1 MEEVFKLKFDSESF
15 VKNIETAVTS
25 VNDLDNTMKK
35 LAKDTE
41 GINLNKPVT
50 ELQKLQK
57 LLSAGG
63 GADFSEFNKIFEN
76 FDKNTPKIKAFLDTL
91 KNELKKASDPQA
103 MKTLG
108 SIISQTEKAIEEASK
123 KTTKFGVASENAEK
137 KHTSFK
143 AQIRSNT
150 LALQAMAIAGEENTE
165 AYRKLS
171 AETSDLIDAQGDL
184 QGALKKASSD
194 TYKLDLGL
202 EGINTAIGAYQT
214 YIGVLGLTG
223 TETEELQE
231 SINKLLAVQQ
241 VAQGFQ
247 EISTFLTNKEGLAL
261 EAKTLWTNLSARS
274 NIFLA
279 ETQGLATAAQQTFNK
294 ALLASG
300 IGAAIVA
307 IGLLIANWDKVEE
320 ALSGVSKT
328 QKEYND
334 LQKESNKQAGE
345 DIAQLK
351 VLTTTAQ
358 SETLSK
364 KERLKAVDEL
374 QKQYPN
380 YFGNLTKEQI
390 LYGDLSKVI
399 NEVNK
404 ALVARARAQ
413 AIEGK
418 IAEIEQKK
426 LDDELK
432 ATIELGKI
440 KKRDALDRDLKVLQE
455 QATLK
460 TLASNRKRLNDTEK
474 FFLDKLVKDK
484 QASAKLEIDEDKKVT
499 NSKKDTTKEIENVYK
514 ERKQVLDQAL
524 IDEQNST
531 LVGLEKINSEY
542 KKKLQERYESIQ
554 KDLSEGKLSKLEA
567 DDLRKRAGV
576 LSSKELED
584 AINAYKKEQEEKVIQ
599 LNKNIEDL
607 NYQYAESRINNLQND
622 IEKETQLLDFNYKKQ
637 SKTLLDAK
645 AEALKK
651 LEADYDANAI
661 QIEEYYQKKD
671 AIEKAYNNI
680 SLENQTKYTNDT
692 LAIQKKAFE
701 AQIQIIEE
709 QASRLNTSEDRK
721 AAEAILIEANKL
733 KNREITFEQYKK
745 NVEAIQKKYNQKYLE
760 TEIAK
765 DEEELK
771 AIKVRQ
777 KKLEGATD
785 EASKKELE
793 NLNKQADV
801 LGKDI
806 AEKKTQIAENIAKDK
821 KNNLFALIFGV
832 SNEDGQK
839 IADQFKNIIF
849 SVIDVIKQ
857 RNQAEI
863 DSYDQAI
870 KLQERRVSDA
880 TKIAENGNT
889 EYLRIEE
896 ERLAQLEA
904 KREAAAQRQ
913 LEIDAAVQASQ
924 ILVAIAGAV
933 AQIAQGGAVG
943 VITGI
948 ATIAGAVATGFSLL
962 NQLSA
967 ARPKFY
973 DGTEYLQLGNNPKG
987 KDTIPIMAHEGER
1000 IVPSYINEK
1009 LKGIKNEDLPKLLE
1023 MGGMPSF
1030 TVEKPTPSKVVAEKS
1045 ELSDLKKEFK
1055 ELKKISMM
1063 QVEAFKRFSV
1073 NFSVDEKGV
1082 HGLVT
1087 SVDYEKFKSKNA

>member
-1 MEEVFKLKFDSESF
+1 MEEIFKLKFDSESF

-108 SIISQTEKAIEEASK
+108 AIISQTEKAIEEASK

-137 KHTSFK
+137 KQTSFK
-143 AQIRSNT
+143 AQIRANT
-150 LALQAMAIAGEENTE
+150 LALQAMTIAGEENTE
-165 AYRKLS
+165 AYRQLS

-279 ETQGLATAAQQTFNK
+279 ETQGLATAAQQKFNK

-300 IGAAIVA
+300 IGAAVVA
-307 IGLLIANWDKVEE
+307 IGLLIANWDKVKEALGGVSIAQQKYNDALKAGGDGAKDVQQQVIEVGIAFNRAKDGAISKTKALEIYNETLGDTLGRAKSLEE
-320 ALSGVSKT
+320 AEEIYAKKT
-328 QKEYND
+328 DAYIQASIRRAAAQKLIESAAEKRIKAETDNEATL
-334 LQKESNKQAGE
+334 LQKLNGAFFK
-345 DIAQLK
+345 
-351 VLTTTAQ
+351 
-358 SETLSK
+358 SK
-364 KERLKAVDEL
+364 KERFNLDEKLREENKKKQEDDAIEDENLAKKFYIEADRIASENGINLDKKESTRNKEKNKKSSTEIKNVFQERLADLKKQNEQLVLSEKSGLDKINEEYRLKLEEKKALYAKDLKEKTLTQTQFLKLNADAEKLNNEEQLKAVREYNKQLAEERQKINDDILKLTQDYNKERLDLIQDDIKRETEISEL
-374 QKQYPN
+374 TYKTEIEALEKSKAELIKQAKEKYKEDPQK
-380 YFGNLTKEQI
+380 EAEIIAQI
-390 LYGDLSKVI
+390 ENASYDLSLTAFQRK
-399 NEVNK
+399 E
-404 ALVARARAQ
+404 
-413 AIEGK
+413 
-418 IAEIEQKK
+418 
-426 LDDELK
+426 
-432 ATIELGKI
+432 
-440 KKRDALDRDLKVLQE
+440 DRQ
-455 QATLK
+455 
-460 TLASNRKRLNDTEK
+460 
-474 FFLDKLVKDK
+474 
-484 QASAKLEIDEDKKVT
+484 LEI
-499 NSKKDTTKEIENVYK
+499 
-514 ERKQVLDQAL
+514 
-524 IDEQNST
+524 
-531 LVGLEKINSEY
+531 
-542 KKKLQERYESIQ
+542 
-554 KDLSEGKLSKLEA
+554 
-567 DDLRKRAGV
+567 
-576 LSSKELED
+576 
-584 AINAYKKEQEEKVIQ
+584 
-599 LNKNIEDL
+599 
-607 NYQYAESRINNLQND
+607 
-622 IEKETQLLDFNYKKQ
+622 
-637 SKTLLDAK
+637 
-645 AEALKK
+645 LKK
-651 LEADYDANAI
+651 
-661 QIEEYYQKKD
+661 
-671 AIEKAYNNI
+671 
-680 SLENQTKYTNDT
+680 S
-692 LAIQKKAFE
+692 FE
-701 AQIQIIEE
+701 AQIQIIEDN
-709 QASRLNTSEDRK
+709 ASNLNAKEDRL
-721 AAEAILIEANKL
+721 AAEAVLVEANKL

-793 NLNKQADV
+793 NLNKQADI

-832 SNEDGQK
+832 SNEEGKQIGQ
-839 IADQFKNIIF
+839 QFEKIIF

-1073 NFSVDEKGV
+1073 NLSVDEKGV
-1082 HGLVT
+1082 HALVT

>member
-1 MEEVFKLKFDSESF
+1 MAEEIFKLKFDAESF

-25 VNDLDNTMKK
+25 VNDLDSSMKK

-41 GINLNKPVT
+41 GVNLNKPVT

-63 GADFSEFNKIFEN
+63 GADFSEFNKIFDN

-103 MKTLG
+103 VKTLG
-108 SIISQTEKAIEEASK
+108 AIISQTEKAIEEASK
-123 KTTKFGVASENAEK
+123 KTTKFGVESETAEK
-137 KHTSFK
+137 KQTSFR
-143 AQIRSNT
+143 AQIRANT
-150 LALQAMAIAGEENTE
+150 VALQQMVLVGEENTE

-171 AETSDLIDAQGDL
+171 AETSDLIDAQSDL

-194 TYKLDLGL
+194 TYKVDLGL

-351 VLTTTAQ
+351 VLTTVAQ

-380 YFGNLTKEQI
+380 YFGNLSKEQI

-399 NEVNK
+399 NEVNL

-426 LDDELK
+426 LDGELK
-432 ATIELGKI
+432 ATIEIGKI
-440 KKRDALDRDLKVLQE
+440 RKLNGLSEADRALQQK
-455 QATLK
+455 ATLG
-460 TLASNRKRLNDTEK
+460 TLVNDRKKYNETEN

-484 QASAKLEIDEDKKVT
+484 LASSKLEIDDDKKLVK
-499 NSKKDTTKEIENVYK
+499 SKKDTAKEIENVYK
-514 ERKQVLDQAL
+514 DRVADLKKQTETLRISELEGLD
-524 IDEQNST
+524 
-531 LVGLEKINSEY
+531 KINAEY
-542 KKKLQERYESIQ
+542 SLKLKERNELTKKDLEEKKLSQ
-554 KDLSEGKLSKLEA
+554 
-567 DDLRKRAGV
+567 
-576 LSSKELED
+576 
-584 AINAYKKEQEEKVIQ
+584 
-599 LNKNIEDL
+599 
-607 NYQYAESRINNLQND
+607 YQYNDLLLKNEELNNSERLKAVREYNKQLAEERQKINDDILKLNQDYNKERLDLIQND
-622 IEKETQLLDFNYKKQ
+622 IQRETEISELTYKTEIEALEK
-637 SKTLLDAK
+637 SK
-645 AEALKK
+645 AELIKQAKEK
-651 LEADYDANAI
+651 YKEDPQKEAEIIA
-661 QIEEYYQKKD
+661 QIENATYDLSLTAFQRKEDRK
-671 AIEKAYNNI
+671 IEIA
-680 SLENQTKYTNDT
+680 
-692 LAIQKKAFE
+692 KKAFE
-701 AQIQIIEE
+701 SQIQLIED

-721 AAEAILIEANKL
+721 AAEDILFEAERL

-745 NVEAIQKKYNQKYLE
+745 NVENIQKTYNQRYLDN
-760 TEIAK
+760 EIAK
-765 DEEELK
+765 DE
-771 AIKVRQ
+771 
-777 KKLEGATD
+777 
-785 EASKKELE
+785 KELQSIQE
-793 NLNKQADV
+793 RYAQLIGVEGEQAQKSRDELLKQADV

-806 AEKKTQIAENIAKDK
+806 AEKKTQIAEGIAKDK
-821 KNNLFALIFGV
+821 KSNLFALIFGV
-832 SNEDGQK
+832 SNEEGKQ
-839 IADQFKNIIF
+839 IGEQFNNIIL
-849 SVIDVIKQ
+849 STIDIIKQ

-1030 TVEKPTPSKVVAEKS
+1030 TVEKPRPSKVVAEKN

>member
-1 MEEVFKLKFDSESF
+1 MV
-15 VKNIETAVTS
+15 
-25 VNDLDNTMKK
+25 
-35 LAKDTE
+35 
-41 GINLNKPVT
+41 
-50 ELQKLQK
+50 
-57 LLSAGG
+57 
-63 GADFSEFNKIFEN
+63 
-76 FDKNTPKIKAFLDTL
+76 
-91 KNELKKASDPQA
+91 
-103 MKTLG
+103 
-108 SIISQTEKAIEEASK
+108 
-123 KTTKFGVASENAEK
+123 
-137 KHTSFK
+137 
-143 AQIRSNT
+143 
-150 LALQAMAIAGEENTE
+150 
-165 AYRKLS
+165 
-171 AETSDLIDAQGDL
+171 
-184 QGALKKASSD
+184 
-194 TYKLDLGL
+194 
-202 EGINTAIGAYQT
+202 
-214 YIGVLGLTG
+214 
-223 TETEELQE
+223 
-231 SINKLLAVQQ
+231 
-241 VAQGFQ
+241 
-247 EISTFLTNKEGLAL
+247 
-261 EAKTLWTNLSARS
+261 
-274 NIFLA
+274 
-279 ETQGLATAAQQTFNK
+279 
-294 ALLASG
+294 
-300 IGAAIVA
+300 
-307 IGLLIANWDKVEE
+307 
-320 ALSGVSKT
+320 
-328 QKEYND
+328 
-334 LQKESNKQAGE
+334 
-345 DIAQLK
+345 
-351 VLTTTAQ
+351 
-358 SETLSK
+358 
-364 KERLKAVDEL
+364 
-374 QKQYPN
+374 
-380 YFGNLTKEQI
+380 
-390 LYGDLSKVI
+390 
-399 NEVNK
+399 
-404 ALVARARAQ
+404 
-413 AIEGK
+413 
-418 IAEIEQKK
+418 
-426 LDDELK
+426 
-432 ATIELGKI
+432 
-440 KKRDALDRDLKVLQE
+440 
-455 QATLK
+455 
-460 TLASNRKRLNDTEK
+460 
-474 FFLDKLVKDK
+474 
-484 QASAKLEIDEDKKVT
+484 
-499 NSKKDTTKEIENVYK
+499 
-514 ERKQVLDQAL
+514 
-524 IDEQNST
+524 
-531 LVGLEKINSEY
+531 
-542 KKKLQERYESIQ
+542 
-554 KDLSEGKLSKLEA
+554 
-567 DDLRKRAGV
+567 
-576 LSSKELED
+576 
-584 AINAYKKEQEEKVIQ
+584 
-599 LNKNIEDL
+599 
-607 NYQYAESRINNLQND
+607 
-622 IEKETQLLDFNYKKQ
+622 
-637 SKTLLDAK
+637 
-645 AEALKK
+645 
-651 LEADYDANAI
+651 
-661 QIEEYYQKKD
+661 
-671 AIEKAYNNI
+671 
-680 SLENQTKYTNDT
+680 
-692 LAIQKKAFE
+692 
-701 AQIQIIEE
+701 
-709 QASRLNTSEDRK
+709 
-721 AAEAILIEANKL
+721 EANKL

-793 NLNKQADV
+793 NLNKQADI

-832 SNEDGQK
+832 SNEEGKQIGQ
-839 IADQFKNIIF
+839 QFEKIIF

-1073 NFSVDEKGV
+1073 NLSVDEKGV
-1082 HGLVT
+1082 HALVT

>member
-1 MEEVFKLKFDSESF
+1 MAEEIFSLKFDAESF

-25 VNDLDNTMKK
+25 VNDLDSSMKK

-63 GADFSEFNKIFEN
+63 GADFSEFNKIFDN

-103 MKTLG
+103 VKTLG
-108 SIISQTEKAIEEASK
+108 AIISQTEKAIEEASK
-123 KTTKFGVASENAEK
+123 KTTKFGVASETAEK
-137 KHTSFK
+137 KQTSFRT
-143 AQIRSNT
+143 QIRANT
-150 LALQAMAIAGEENTE
+150 VALQQMVLAGEENTE

-171 AETSDLIDAQGDL
+171 AETSELIDAQGDL

-194 TYKLDLGL
+194 TYKVDLGL

-320 ALSGVSKT
+320 ALGGVSIAQQKYNDALKAGGEGAKDVQQQVIEVGIAFDRAKEGAISKT
-328 QKEYND
+328 KALEIYNETLGDTLGKAKSLEEAEDIYAKKTDAYIQASIRRAAAQKLIESAAEKRIKAETDNELDLFDKLLTATSIYGFNLQNTETNLRKKQKENRLKDAEDDQNLAKKFYIEADKLATENNFNLDKKEVATKKASTEKIKSVYQDRLNELKKQNEQLVLSEKSGLDKINEEYRLKLEEKKALYAKD
-334 LQKESNKQAGE
+334 LKEKT
-345 DIAQLK
+345 
-351 VLTTTAQ
+351 LTQ
-358 SETLSK
+358 SEANKLTKDAEKLNN
-364 KERLKAVDEL
+364 EELLKAVREYN
-374 QKQYPN
+374 KQ
-380 YFGNLTKEQI
+380 LTE
-390 LYGDLSKVI
+390 
-399 NEVNK
+399 
-404 ALVARARAQ
+404 
-413 AIEGK
+413 
-418 IAEIEQKK
+418 
-426 LDDELK
+426 
-432 ATIELGKI
+432 
-440 KKRDALDRDLKVLQE
+440 
-455 QATLK
+455 
-460 TLASNRKRLNDTEK
+460 
-474 FFLDKLVKDK
+474 
-484 QASAKLEIDEDKKVT
+484 
-499 NSKKDTTKEIENVYK
+499 
-514 ERKQVLDQAL
+514 ERQ
-524 IDEQNST
+524 
-531 LVGLEKINSEY
+531 KINDDIL
-542 KKKLQERYESIQ
+542 KLNQDYNKQRL
-554 KDLSEGKLSKLEA
+554 DL
-567 DDLRKRAGV
+567 
-576 LSSKELED
+576 
-584 AINAYKKEQEEKVIQ
+584 I
-599 LNKNIEDL
+599 
-607 NYQYAESRINNLQND
+607 QND
-622 IEKETQLLDFNYKKQ
+622 IQRETEISELTYKTEIEALEK
-637 SKTLLDAK
+637 SK
-645 AEALKK
+645 AELIKQAKEK
-651 LEADYDANAI
+651 YKEDPQKEAEIIA
-661 QIEEYYQKKD
+661 QIENATYDLSLTAFQRKEDRK
-671 AIEKAYNNI
+671 IEIA
-680 SLENQTKYTNDT
+680 
-692 LAIQKKAFE
+692 KKAFD
-701 AQIQIIEE
+701 AQIQLIED

-721 AAEAILIEANKL
+721 AAEDILFEAERL

-745 NVEAIQKKYNQKYLE
+745 NVENIQKTYNQKYLDN
-760 TEIAK
+760 EIAK
-765 DEEELK
+765 DE
-771 AIKVRQ
+771 
-777 KKLEGATD
+777 
-785 EASKKELE
+785 KELQQIQE
-793 NLNKQADV
+793 RYAQLIGVEGEQAQKSRDELLKQADV

-821 KNNLFALIFGV
+821 KSNLFALIFGV
-832 SNEDGQK
+832 SNEEGKQIGEQFNK
-839 IADQFKNIIF
+839 IIL
-849 SVIDVIKQ
+849 STIDIIKQ

-962 NQLSA
+962 NQLNA

-1030 TVEKPTPSKVVAEKS
+1030 TVEKPRPSKVVAEKN

>member
-1 MEEVFKLKFDSESF
+1 MEEVFKLKFDAESF

-25 VNDLDNTMKK
+25 VNDLDSSMKK

-63 GADFSEFNKIFEN
+63 GADFSEFNKIFDN

-103 MKTLG
+103 VKAL
-108 SIISQTEKAIEEASK
+108 SAIISQTEKAIEEASK

-137 KHTSFK
+137 KQTSFRT
-143 AQIRSNT
+143 QIRANT
-150 LALQAMAIAGEENTE
+150 VALQQMVLAGEENTE

-261 EAKTLWTNLSARS
+261 ELKTLWTNLSARS

-307 IGLLIANWDKVEE
+307 IGLLIANWDKVKEALGGVSIAQQKYNDALKAGGDGAKDVQQQVIEVGIAFDRAKEGAISKTKALEIYNETLGDTLGRAKTLEE
-320 ALSGVSKT
+320 AEDIYAKKT
-328 QKEYND
+328 DAYIQASIRRAAAQKLIESAAEKRIKAETDNEATL
-334 LQKESNKQAGE
+334 LQK
-345 DIAQLK
+345 
-351 VLTTTAQ
+351 
-358 SETLSK
+358 
-364 KERLKAVDEL
+364 
-374 QKQYPN
+374 
-380 YFGNLTKEQI
+380 
-390 LYGDLSKVI
+390 
-399 NEVNK
+399 
-404 ALVARARAQ
+404 
-413 AIEGK
+413 
-418 IAEIEQKK
+418 
-426 LDDELK
+426 
-432 ATIELGKI
+432 
-440 KKRDALDRDLKVLQE
+440 
-455 QATLK
+455 
-460 TLASNRKRLNDTEK
+460 LNSA
-474 FFLDKLVKDK
+474 FFK
-484 QASAKLEIDEDKKVT
+484 
-499 NSKKDTTKEIENVYK
+499 SKKDRFNA
-514 ERKQVLDQAL
+514 D
-524 IDEQNST
+524 
-531 LVGLEKINSEY
+531 EKIREEN
-542 KKKLQERYESIQ
+542 KKKQQ
-554 KDLSEGKLSKLEA
+554 
-567 DDLRKRAGV
+567 
-576 LSSKELED
+576 ED
-584 AINAYKKEQEEKVIQ
+584 AINDENLAKKFYIEADKLASEYGFNLDKKEVATKKATTEKIKSVYQDRLNELKKQNEQLVLSEKSGLDKINEEYRLKLEEKKALYAKDLKEKTLTQAEANKLTKDAEKLNNEELLKAVREYNKQ
-599 LNKNIEDL
+599 LAEERQKINDDILKLTQDYNKERLELI
-607 NYQYAESRINNLQND
+607 QND
-622 IEKETQLLDFNYKKQ
+622 IQRETEISELTYKTEIEALEK
-637 SKTLLDAK
+637 SK
-645 AEALKK
+645 AEIIKQAKEK
-651 LEADYDANAI
+651 YKEDPQKEAEIIA
-661 QIEEYYQKKD
+661 QIENATYDLSLTAFQRKEDRIIEIAKK
-671 AIEKAYNNI
+671 
-680 SLENQTKYTNDT
+680 SFDT
-692 LAIQKKAFE
+692 
-701 AQIQIIEE
+701 QIKLIEE

-721 AAEAILIEANKL
+721 AAEDILFEAERL

-745 NVEAIQKKYNQKYLE
+745 NVENIQKTYNQKYLDN
-760 TEIAK
+760 EIAK
-765 DEEELK
+765 DE
-771 AIKVRQ
+771 
-777 KKLEGATD
+777 
-785 EASKKELE
+785 KELQQIQE
-793 NLNKQADV
+793 RYAQLIGVEGEQAQKTRDELSKQADL

-821 KNNLFALIFGV
+821 KSNLFALIFGV
-832 SNEDGQK
+832 SNEEGKQIGEQFNK
-839 IADQFKNIIF
+839 IILAT
-849 SVIDVIKQ
+849 IDIIKQ

-1030 TVEKPTPSKVVAEKS
+1030 TVEKPRPSKVVAEKN
-1045 ELSDLKKEFK
+1045 ELTDLKKEFK